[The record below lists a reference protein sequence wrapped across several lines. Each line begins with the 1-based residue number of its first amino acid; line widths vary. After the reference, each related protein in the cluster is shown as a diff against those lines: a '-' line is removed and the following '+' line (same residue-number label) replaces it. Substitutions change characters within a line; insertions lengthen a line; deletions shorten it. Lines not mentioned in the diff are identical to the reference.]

1 MLDTLLQSR
10 PWFSDHSIVI
20 DMPSGM
26 LGAGDEAALLF
37 FIARDYY
44 GGLGDVVDAG
54 AFLGASS
61 FCLAKG
67 SARTSAYQAN
77 RAAFTLLICS
87 KSGEKP
93 GSTDQAVADMM
104 PDIFGVEAANYEST
118 LGVYMKNL
126 GDYGREV
133 SVHPGDILKQ
143 NWTGR
148 PIEILFVDICKTLP
162 IGTCVKVFFP
172 SSIPGV
178 SVVIHQDWHHPWLP
192 YLHVVQELLSD
203 YFELVE
209 PKANDT
215 AMFRL
220 VDRIPERVLD
230 AASAYDYSAEE
241 QMRLI
246 DRAIERFA
254 GKSRFLK
261 LAKAVL
267 YLEHGMRDEAS
278 KILHQVALDHGEAM
292 TPDEESY
299 FHGCAS
305 GVAERIE
312 CENITSPPGFS
323 ESDYL
328 EAHPEIAAAV
338 EAGVFRSGLHH
349 WFRHGRWVYA
359 AEQ

>member
-1 MLDTLLQSR
+1 
-10 PWFSDHSIVI
+10 
-20 DMPSGM
+20 MPSGM
-26 LGAGDEAALLF
+26 LGADEAALLF

-44 GGLGDVVDAG
+44 GGFGDVVDAG

-67 SARTSAYQAN
+67 LGENQRVSGKPGRIH
-77 RAAFTLLICS
+77 AFDMFQVW
-87 KSGEKP
+87 KEP

-104 PDIFGVEAANYEST
+104 RDIFGVEAANYEST

-162 IGTCVKVFFP
+162 IWQHVLKVFFP
-172 SSIPGV
+172 SLIPGV

-278 KILHQVALDHGEAM
+278 KILHQVALDHGEAI